1 MNTTNTAF
9 DSVIEHATETT
20 KAAGERAREFA
31 QIGVRKATE
40 GFEQIS
46 KAAQTA
52 TEELNSQMLQARES
66 ATKAG
71 LKLLEVAKEDTDAS
85 FAALTM
91 IRSSTRC
98 CAIGVA
104 AVWTMNMSA
113 PRTESSKRKYG
124 EPSANVVRVR
134 RLTASY
140 SYRVVRPARSV
151 QLVRL
156 FSSS

>member
-1 MNTTNTAF
+1 MTTTNTAL

-40 GFEQIS
+40 GFEPIS

-85 FAALTM
+85 F
-91 IRSSTRC
+91 
-98 CAIGVA
+98 
-104 AVWTMNMSA
+104 
-113 PRTESSKRKYG
+113 
-124 EPSANVVRVR
+124 
-134 RLTASY
+134 
-140 SYRVVRPARSV
+140 
-151 QLVRL
+151 
-156 FSSS
+156 

>member
-1 MNTTNTAF
+1 MTTTNTAL

-46 KAAQTA
+46 KVAQTA

-85 FAALTM
+85 FAALHAFFGAKSP
-91 IRSSTRC
+91 IEAFDVSAKYWRGRLETRM
-98 CAIGVA
+98 AQAQDLGAYVRKA
-104 AVWTMNMSA
+104 ADD
-113 PRTESSKRKYG
+113 
-124 EPSANVVRVR
+124 
-134 RLTASY
+134 
-140 SYRVVRPARSV
+140 VVRPV
-151 QLVRL
+151 QERIEK
-156 FSSS
+156 FTKAAA